1 MARILVVEDD
11 DSVRDFVARALE
23 RDGHEIA
30 TAMDGAEGLDTLRA
44 SAGDAFDLLL
54 TDIQMPIM
62 DGIALALNVARE
74 MPELPIVLMTGYA
87 HQRERAHGLDTL
99 IRDVIQKPFTLA
111 EISQRVRRALDAG
124 GGEVAAAVNN

>member
-1 MARILVVEDD
+1 MAP
-11 DSVRDFVARALE
+11 
-23 RDGHEIA
+23 
-30 TAMDGAEGLDTLRA
+30 EGLDTLRA